1 LDRLHLKSFLYRLLR
16 RVPMPVLAILVGLL
30 AGLGVWGVL
39 EQVQGRA
46 LQKIT
51 QKELRSELDLRARES
66 LSRFNQYVSNYESR
80 VRLLA
85 SHRLLARHLTPQF
98 WFAEERVE
106 PRIYQQFRPDWLP
119 DSRGQDALP
128 GASHVLLVDTEGRI
142 REVYHLGEEPLP
154 VELAAGVPAQYLDPR
169 AVRAVLT
176 RLGDRPLLV
185 VSDLTEDGRG
195 FEMGS
200 LVVLVP
206 IDERFLA
213 ASQEGQFFER
223 APVALVDG
231 DDQRILASVDPDLIL
246 PGTLVDVWKDDHL
259 VTLQSLPGYEGTDWN
274 VLFATFVS
282 HDNVEKIARRV
293 GHFERR
299 QRVIAA
305 VVFITVFTM
314 VIYLVSARLNRVLK
328 RMSRFAQRALD
339 IEQPE
344 FRAGANQLVLL
355 EEWSQHFT
363 QLVLRARDEMRRQH
377 ESAIRQSEALK
388 AAIMEAS
395 LDSIVTL
402 DRKGQIIDLN
412 PAAEQILGGAREQVL
427 GRGFSELFLPPGER
441 ERFDELLQA
450 ARRARVTGREPPA
463 RAELSARRSD
473 GREIPMELSIVP
485 LSLEAQVFYTL
496 YLHDVTK
503 RREAEREIKSLAR
516 IASESPNPILRVTP
530 TGQVV
535 YANAASGALL
545 VAWGTRP
552 GLDLPPEWAGEVGET
567 LAAGQAREREAEVG
581 GQVYSFL
588 LAPVAEL
595 GYVNIYA
602 RDITEVRRAEQQSR
616 QHQAELVHVCRLS
629 TMGEVATGMAHEINQ
644 PLSAIVNYANGC
656 TRRLQGGAGDS
667 GALIEAMGQ
676 IATQAQRASEIIRR
690 LRALVGKQPP
700 VRNRV
705 DLNHLVREVCSFVE
719 FETSRM
725 GLEVALDLATGEL
738 PVDVDLVQIEQV
750 LLNLVRNAL
759 DALGDVAPESRR
771 LVIRTRS
778 TAGEAEVVVE
788 DSGPGIAPARL
799 PHLFDPF
806 FTTKETGMG
815 MGLPISQTILE
826 NHGGRVWA
834 ESPPAGGAV
843 FHVRL
848 PLAVEVTQFAVA
860 GAA

>member
-1 LDRLHLKSFLYRLLR
+1 
-16 RVPMPVLAILVGLL
+16 MPVLAILVGLL
-30 AGLGVWGVL
+30 AGLAVWSAL

-46 LQKIT
+46 LKKIT
-51 QKELRSELDLRARES
+51 DRELRSELDLRARES
-66 LSRFNQYVSNYESR
+66 LYRFNQYVSNYEGM

-85 SHRLLARHLTPQF
+85 NHRVLAEHLRPLF
-98 WFAEERVE
+98 WLDNEPFKPRV
-106 PRIYQQFRPDWLP
+106 YQGFRPDWLP
-119 DSRGQDALP
+119 DFFGRNALSAP
-128 GASHVLLVDTEGRI
+128 SHVLLADRSGRV
-142 REVYHLGEEPLP
+142 REVYQAGEDALPSELGEGIP
-154 VELAAGVPAQYLDPR
+154 GQYLDPSE
-169 AVRAVLT
+169 VRTVLT
-176 RLGDRPLLV
+176 RFGDQIYLLV
-185 VSDLTEDGRG
+185 SDAIEDSRG

-200 LVVLVP
+200 LLVSVP
-206 IDERFLA
+206 VNEGFLA
-213 ASQEGQFFER
+213 SSQAGQFFER

-231 DDQRILASVDPDLIL
+231 DEQRVLASVDPHLVL
-246 PGTLVDVWKDDHL
+246 PGTPVDAWKDDYL

-274 VLFATFVS
+274 LLFATFVS

-328 RMSRFAQRALD
+328 RMSRFAQRALE

-363 QLVLRARDEMRRQH
+363 QLVLRAREDMRRQH
-377 ESAIRQSEALK
+377 ESAMRRSEALK

-402 DRKGQIIDLN
+402 DRLGQVIDLN
-412 PAAEQILGGAREQVL
+412 PAAERILGRGRAEVI
-427 GRGFSELFLPPGER
+427 GRGFSELFLASTER
-441 ERFDELLQA
+441 ARFDELLQA
-450 ARRARVTGREPPA
+450 ARRARVSGHEPPA
-463 RAELSARRSD
+463 RAELSSRRQD
-473 GREIPMELSIVP
+473 GRKIPMELSIVP
-485 LSLEAQVFYTL
+485 LSLDSQVFYTL

-516 IASESPNPILRVTP
+516 IAGESPNPILRVTP
-530 TGQVV
+530 TGQLV

-545 VAWGTRP
+545 IAWGT
-552 GLDLPPEWAGEVGET
+552 GLGLELPPEWAGEVGET
-567 LAAGQAREREAEVG
+567 LASGQAREREAAIG
-581 GQVYSFL
+581 DQVYSFL
-588 LAPVAEL
+588 FAPVTEL

-656 TRRLQGGAGDS
+656 TRRLQSGAGDS

-719 FETSRM
+719 FETSRI
-725 GLEVALDLATGEL
+725 GLEVALDLAAGEI
-738 PVDVDLVQIEQV
+738 PVDVDLVQVEQV

-759 DALGDVAPESRR
+759 DALQDVAPETRR
-771 LVIRTRS
+771 LVIHTRS
-778 TAGEAEVVVE
+778 TEGEAEVLVE
-788 DSGPGIAPARL
+788 DSGPGIPPARL

-806 FTTKETGMG
+806 FTTKESGMG
-815 MGLPISQTILE
+815 MGLPISQTILD

-834 ESPPAGGAV
+834 ESPPGGGAV

-848 PLAVEVTQFAVA
+848 PLAAVQPQLAIA